1 MWVYQSVRHQV
12 YIRPNSKLE
21 PPNDPCEPRPL
32 EPKPSPNHLNWLQMQ
47 PLPRN
52 IIILGFTAFFLI
64 GLEQSLFGPAFV
76 ALNGHYNLESGTVG
90 TVVTAHFLGVTLGT
104 LLSVLVLTR
113 LRVRGLT
120 LLSSALCALGLL
132 LVGTA
137 PSWTV
142 ALGGAFLA
150 GLGFGSISG
159 GYGTLFSSRG
169 LNSRGQGGSAA
180 LSLLNAFWG
189 VGSIVGPL
197 LANGVLERGLNLY
210 FGSAALLFAG
220 LALAT
225 LLLRFPEVA
234 LGTETSASTRAPSF
248 APLIPFM
255 LMLCCYSGLEVA
267 SSSWMVTHLRVHL
280 ALEAANTVNSLFWVM
295 LTAGRFLT
303 APLSLR
309 FSPGQLVLG
318 SSALVVLCTIF
329 TAQTG
334 AAPYAYA
341 ALGLS
346 MAPIFPMSLAWFASR
361 FPRLVGYTPLVI
373 GSASLGASLFPALT
387 GLGVSALGLS
397 SVPWSLGL
405 FAVLLLG
412 LAGVNS
418 RSSSA
423 RGLSV

>member
-1 MWVYQSVRHQV
+1 MR
-12 YIRPNSKLE
+12 
-21 PPNDPCEPRPL
+21 
-32 EPKPSPNHLNWLQMQ
+32 
-47 PLPRN
+47 PLPRS
-52 IIILGFTAFFLI
+52 IIVLGFIAFFLI

-76 ALNGHYNLESGTVG
+76 ALNNRYELEPGTVG
-90 TVVTAHFLGVTLGT
+90 TIVTAHFLGVTLGT

-132 LVGTA
+132 LVGTG
-137 PSWTV
+137 PIWTV
-142 ALGGAFLA
+142 ALVGAFLA

-159 GYGTLFSSRG
+159 GFGTLFSSRG
-169 LNSRGQGGSAA
+169 QSGGAA
-180 LSLLNAFWG
+180 LSLINALWG
-189 VGSIVGPL
+189 VGSILGPL
-197 LANGVLERGLNLY
+197 LANRVLERGLDLY
-210 FGSAALLFAG
+210 FGSAALLFA
-220 LALAT
+220 ALVLTT
-225 LLLRFPEVA
+225 LLLRFPAVA
-234 LGTETSASTRAPSF
+234 LGTETSASARAPSF

-267 SSSWMVTHLRVHL
+267 SSSWMVTHLRQNL

-309 FSPGQLVLG
+309 LSPGQLVLG
-318 SSALVVLCTIF
+318 SSALVVLCVFF

-334 AAPYAYA
+334 LAPYAYA
-341 ALGLS
+341 ALGLF
-346 MAPIFPMSLAWFASR
+346 MAPIFPMSLAWFAGR

-373 GSASLGASLFPALT
+373 GSASLGAALFPALT

-405 FAVLLLG
+405 FALLLLG
-412 LAGVNS
+412 LAGVNG
-418 RSSSA
+418 RSSRTRAVSA
-423 RGLSV
+423 TRG

>member
-1 MWVYQSVRHQV
+1 
-12 YIRPNSKLE
+12 
-21 PPNDPCEPRPL
+21 
-32 EPKPSPNHLNWLQMQ
+32 MQ
-47 PLPRN
+47 PLPRTV
-52 IIILGFTAFFLI
+52 IILGFVAFFLI
-64 GLEQSLFGPAFV
+64 GLVQSLFGPAFV
-76 ALNGHYNLESGTVG
+76 ALKGRYELEPGTVG
-90 TVVTAHFLGVTLGT
+90 TIVTAHFLGVTLGT

-113 LRVRGLT
+113 LRVRGIA
-120 LLSSALCALGLL
+120 LLSSIICALGLL
-132 LVGTA
+132 LVGIA

-169 LNSRGQGGSAA
+169 KSGSAA

-189 VGSIVGPL
+189 VGSILGPL
-197 LANGVLERGLNLY
+197 LANQLLERGLNLY
-210 FGSAALLFAG
+210 FGSAALLFAA
-220 LALAT
+220 LVLAT
-225 LLLRFPEVA
+225 VVLRFPAVA
-234 LGTETSASTRAPSF
+234 LGTETDKSARAPSF
-248 APLIPFM
+248 LPLIPFM

-267 SSSWMVTHLRVHL
+267 SSSWMVTHLRVNL

-318 SSALVVLCTIF
+318 SSALFLLCVFF
-329 TAQTG
+329 TAQQG

-341 ALGLS
+341 VLGLF
-346 MAPIFPMSLAWFASR
+346 MAPIFPMGLAWFAGR

-373 GSASLGASLFPALT
+373 GSASLSASLFPALT

-405 FAVLLLG
+405 FALLLLG

-418 RSSSA
+418 RSSANPRSDWA
-423 RGLSV
+423 TRR